1 MNPEEYS
8 SLRLA
13 LKKAYSNSKY
23 WKKIFNKSKYN
34 SKNFKFTDIPFL
46 TKQDLLNDQKNKKP
60 FGEILSVS
68 DKEILRVHKTSGTS
82 TAPLMIFLTK
92 KDIESVVEIGAKTF
106 RQSGLNKNDRIIHCL
121 NFNMWSGGVTDYL
134 SLEET
139 GATCIPFG
147 TGNTEMLIQ
156 TIKKLKINA
165 ISCTPSYIFKIY
177 DKCQELG
184 INFKSL
190 KLKKGFFGG
199 ENFIQISNMRK
210 IIEKKFGISAID
222 ANYGLSE
229 VLSIIGGEN
238 QNKNGLIFNA
248 QGILYPEI
256 IDKKGKN
263 TQIKKGAEGELV
275 LTTLKKE
282 AQPLFRYRT
291 NDTIKILESFNEKEN
306 GLARFRFRIIGRTDE
321 MFNIKGVNFFPESI
335 SGLFDHIKQPLL
347 STKYKIKRFKISEKS
362 NFKTTIIISDVIRD
376 KNKKKQIEFNLKEK
390 SKTLL
395 SISLNVVWVSEEKF
409 QLLTS
414 NNNKNKLVI

>member
-13 LKKAYSNSKY
+13 LKKAYTNSKFWRKILSKAHY
-23 WKKIFNKSKYN
+23 NKKK
-34 SKNFKFTDIPFL
+34 FKFTNLPFL
-46 TKQDLLNDQKNKKP
+46 TKQDLLNDQKNNGP
-60 FGEILSVS
+60 FGKILSVN
-68 DKEILRVHKTSGTS
+68 DKEIFRVHKTSGTS
-82 TAPLMIFLTK
+82 TDPLLIYLTK
-92 KDIESVVEIGAKTF
+92 KDIESVVEIGRKTF
-106 RQSGLNKNDRIIHCL
+106 IQAGLNKNDRIIHCL
-121 NFNMWSGGVTDYL
+121 NFNMWSGGVSDYL
-134 SLEET
+134 SLEAT

-147 TGNTEMLIQ
+147 AGNTEMLIQ

-165 ISCTPSYIFKIY
+165 ISCTPSYIFKIN

-229 VLSIIGGEN
+229 CLSIMAGEN
-238 QNKNGLIFNA
+238 ENKNGLIFNA

-256 IDKKGKN
+256 IDKNRQNVK
-263 TQIKKGAEGELV
+263 IKKGAEGELV
-275 LTTLKKE
+275 LSTLKKE

-291 NDTIKILESFNEKEN
+291 NDTIKILESFDKKEN
-306 GLARFRFRIIGRTDE
+306 DLKKFRFKIVGRTDE
-321 MFNIKGVNFFPESI
+321 MFNIKGINFFPESI
-335 SGLFDHIKQPLL
+335 SNLFDLISQPLL
-347 STKYKIKRFKISEKS
+347 STKYKIKKFKISEKS
-362 NFKTTIIISDVIRD
+362 NFKITVIISDIIKE
-376 KNKKKQIEFNLKEK
+376 KNKKKQIEFALKKK

-395 SISLNVVWVSEEKF
+395 SISLNVVWVSEKKF
-409 QLLTS
+409 EQMSL